1 MEEACPLAPLGTLK
15 LQEHA
20 KFAMKMTWPYL
31 DEVEEASGAFQ
42 YFVEDCYKTKVD
54 MNLFVGLRIAPR

>member
-1 MEEACPLAPLGTLK
+1 MEEAWPLALLGTLK

-31 DEVEEASGAFQ
+31 DKVEEASSPFRH
-42 YFVEDCYKTKVD
+42 FVGDCYRTEVH
-54 MNLFVGLRIAPR
+54 MNLCDGLRIAPR

>member
-1 MEEACPLAPLGTLK
+1 MEACPLAPSGTLK
-15 LQEHA
+15 PQEHA
-20 KFAMKMTWPYL
+20 KFVMKMTWPYL

-42 YFVEDCYKTKVD
+42 YFAGDCYKTKVD